1 MKKDNISSGVSIFT
15 ASFALTNIE
24 QILSIIIL
32 IISILNI
39 LINMG
44 IKIYLRIKNKQIEEI
59 PNDIKQASEEIE
71 NLKEKEGNKNE

>member
-15 ASFALTNIE
+15 ASFALVNIE

-32 IISILNI
+32 ILSILNI

-44 IKIYLRIKNKQIEEI
+44 IKIYIRIKNKQIEKI
-59 PNDIKQASEEIE
+59 PNDIKEASDEIE
-71 NLKEKEGNKNE
+71 KLKEKEGKNNE

>member
-32 IISILNI
+32 VISILNI

-44 IKIYLRIKNKQIEEI
+44 IKIYFRIKNKQIQEI
-59 PNDIKQASEEIE
+59 PNDIKQASEELE
-71 NLKEKEGNKNE
+71 KLKEKEGNKNE